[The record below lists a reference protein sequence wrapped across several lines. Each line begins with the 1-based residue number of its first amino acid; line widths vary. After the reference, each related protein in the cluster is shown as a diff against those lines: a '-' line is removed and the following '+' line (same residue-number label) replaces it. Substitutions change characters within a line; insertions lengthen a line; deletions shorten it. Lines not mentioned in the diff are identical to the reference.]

1 MCGICGIWNRGGE
14 TVDPGLLVAM
24 RDSMAHR
31 GPDGATCVM
40 FDTQTGAAPVLF
52 ERAGEARAQR
62 AGSGA
67 SGAYTVGLGHRR
79 LSIIDLQTGDQPM
92 CNEDGT
98 IWVVF
103 NGEIYNYPELRD
115 ELLSR
120 GHVFH
125 SHSDTEVILHAYEE
139 YGEECPRRFNGIFAF
154 ALWDARRGRLFLA
167 RDHFG
172 VKPLY
177 YSLQGDHFYFGSELK
192 AILAAPG
199 VRRELDANALN
210 LCLTFRHTPSPW
222 TLFKGIYK
230 LPPGSSLTLTQ
241 VGMREQRYWQDALP
255 VDYSLSEEQWIE
267 RLQAAVEAAVARQM
281 MADVPIA
288 LSLRS
293 GIDSTA
299 VLALMSKHS
308 GEPVRAFTVGFA
320 GREDSSEIAPARAS
334 AQRFGAE
341 FYEQVITSED
351 YANFMEC

>member
-103 NGEIYNYPELRD
+103 NGEIYNYRELRD

-125 SHSDTEVILHAYEE
+125 SHSDTEVILHAY
-139 YGEECPRRFNGIFAF
+139 
-154 ALWDARRGRLFLA
+154 
-167 RDHFG
+167 
-172 VKPLY
+172 
-177 YSLQGDHFYFGSELK
+177 
-192 AILAAPG
+192 
-199 VRRELDANALN
+199 
-210 LCLTFRHTPSPW
+210 
-222 TLFKGIYK
+222 
-230 LPPGSSLTLTQ
+230 SSYAC
-241 VGMREQRYWQDALP
+241 R
-255 VDYSLSEEQWIE
+255 
-267 RLQAAVEAAVARQM
+267 
-281 MADVPIA
+281 
-288 LSLRS
+288 
-293 GIDSTA
+293 
-299 VLALMSKHS
+299 
-308 GEPVRAFTVGFA
+308 
-320 GREDSSEIAPARAS
+320 
-334 AQRFGAE
+334 
-341 FYEQVITSED
+341 ITSVSEWLWKTWPRLS
-351 YANFMEC
+351 NSSRSSR